1 MQKSELSDAS
11 YISKHDVAAVL
22 NVMPMLIILLL
33 TTAPLAR
40 HHDAGVVQE
49 HLIALFVKQ
58 FKKQEIGP
66 VLIHYAYILMKIM
79 GMHGLHRLQELSALQ
94 TFMSPKSLIQWKLQ
108 SFWGIYPNTNN
119 AENAQNVLRNLE
131 ISVF

>member
-1 MQKSELSDAS
+1 MLVLIVLALT
-11 YISKHDVAAVL
+11 AVR
-22 NVMPMLIILLL
+22 M
-33 TTAPLAR
+33 TR

-58 FKKQEIGP
+58 FKKQERGP

-94 TFMSPKSLIQWKLQ
+94 TFMSPKLLIQWKLQ

-119 AENAQNVLRNLE
+119 AENAQNVLRKVE
-131 ISVF
+131 ISAF